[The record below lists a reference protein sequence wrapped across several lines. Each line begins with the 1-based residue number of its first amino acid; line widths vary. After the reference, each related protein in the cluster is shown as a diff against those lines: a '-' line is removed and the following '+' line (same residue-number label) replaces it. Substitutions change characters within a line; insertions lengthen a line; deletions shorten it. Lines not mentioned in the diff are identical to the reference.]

1 VTKRECHGGDHA
13 VQIENLFDF
22 FEREAQ
28 FLIALNERHSIEI
41 VLLVRAIS
49 RTVPRGCRKQSSALI
64 KPNCLDVYGC
74 LVCQFSDAHT
84 DIVNPIPRY
93 NASD

>member
-1 VTKRECHGGDHA
+1 MAATTA
-13 VQIENLFDF
+13 VQIQNLLDF
-22 FEREAQ
+22 LQREAQ
-28 FLIALNERHSIEI
+28 FLIALSERHSIEI

-49 RTVPRGCRKQSSALI
+49 RTVSRGCRKQPPALI

-84 DIVNPIPRY
+84 DIVDPIPGY
-93 NASD
+93 NASE